1 MTKIKTFDTE
11 QPFIIFTVAT
21 ATRILSKGL
30 QYLTHASRRKSEFR
44 THIRNLCCNLR
55 LQEAVGIVIDQLD
68 NPVMEF
74 RIGVAH
80 ATALHH
86 FSFCE

>member
-30 QYLTHASRRKSEFR
+30 QYSDPRLTAQVGVQN
-44 THIRNLCCNLR
+44 TY
-55 LQEAVGIVIDQLD
+55 QEL
-68 NPVMEF
+68 M
-74 RIGVAH
+74 
-80 ATALHH
+80 L
-86 FSFCE
+86 